1 MRCMFHE
8 VYPYSREIHAREVP
22 AHKVYAHELHAYE
35 THARCTPVRYTP
47 IRYLFMRYMFM
58 NLILEALLSPVCD
71 DHSTLKPE
79 MMDSSVLASAVPPHF
94 CNRNRVRPAGP
105 ENVRLAAA
113 G

>member
-1 MRCMFHE
+1 MRCMFMKYIPTP
-8 VYPYSREIHAREVP
+8 VRYMLVKVP

-47 IRYLFMRYMFM
+47 IRYLFMRYMLM

-79 MMDSSVLASAVPPHF
+79 MMDSSVLASA
-94 CNRNRVRPAGP
+94 PATFLTPKYRG
-105 ENVRLAAA
+105 
-113 G
+113 